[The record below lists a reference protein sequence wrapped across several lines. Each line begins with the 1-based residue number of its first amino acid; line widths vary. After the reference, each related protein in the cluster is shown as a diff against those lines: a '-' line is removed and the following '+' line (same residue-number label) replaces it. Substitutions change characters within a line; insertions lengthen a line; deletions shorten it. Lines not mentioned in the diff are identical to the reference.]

1 MLYCT
6 KCGNR
11 LDDNAKF
18 CTECGA
24 KIESDP
30 RPVDNGA
37 LKSEAQVNKASP
49 GHTVNKTQEFL
60 ENKQKNMQYYT
71 AQNIDNK
78 QGKKKHFFPIVAFL
92 MVIVLIVTAFFKPG
106 FLCKKHTPE
115 DDYAYGNQSTGN
127 SSNGSP
133 DGTDGYNNDSAD
145 DASVENDPY
154 YDLRIVDED
163 YTISIDDYELIPVA
177 EEAFGSDNNII
188 FGEGVSLALDP
199 GFLDEDHMGYIA
211 KSEGTV
217 NCDFGGVEVP
227 LTIVDCKIDGI
238 TSDSMIYINM
248 PLKLNENEIAG
259 AGYIDEGGVMHPIP
273 HYYDWETGILTIYT
287 THLSQY
293 CGFPVNNE
301 RMSNAMLAYVFA
313 DDMVSDEENVDLNQM
328 IEYMEAAKMADG
340 DLSMAMEITNGLSN
354 GGFVA
359 GNLVSAA
366 GLYEGAVSTVAEGAG
381 DFIFTKGNIGTVGEI
396 MNTNWGKAG
405 TWMPGEHKYGPEL
418 KASSINDKFA
428 SKYPSAFLEK
438 AGKTLNRLN
447 FGMAVLKLGNTIANS
462 GGRSEKAAGD
472 ASRIAI
478 DTALMLLGE
487 SAEIGSYALNVYLM
501 GISLFEYALD
511 SFYAEAIEGREQ
523 VYFSAYHKYYQNKGT
538 DGGYRSAAD
547 WLRIFKDIINNGGGQ
562 KEMEAEIDRYV
573 NEFWVKADEMGPEY
587 LDSIMTD
594 DDRAA
599 FGAAAQG
606 GLNDALRKKISD
618 DYRNTLNETIPN
630 ILRVLNMQR
639 KTELLEKYQQEY
651 DNFVMQMNQT
661 VTVRVCTDYSGT
673 GPSKYEGCIVRFKDI
688 NGKVDDPQKWQTA
701 LNSEGDGAIRFTFLG
716 HLMANAGTTFE
727 VVKMNGDSEEIID
740 TVDVYFKTDNS
751 GKYPK
756 LYGVLMLHEERE
768 DRSEKPAEDIFVETE
783 DYSYEIEDNTAN
795 ESGRPVHFTYYSDS
809 VNRDEFGNSEVLK
822 ALADSFAGSYVDIS
836 GESFTIKGIDS
847 SYHMGKDDMERA
859 MAAAGDVDG
868 SLISFGEDWNVS
880 NVELKGSLSDDF
892 GTSAHVN
899 VDYFHANCNGYMEIS
914 TSDEYGRTSM
924 ESTYAGEL
932 TESNGQYT
940 RGNDSYLALEE
951 IDGQERYVMYIYIVV
966 TPKYT
971 ENSHQVQTDTDG
983 ETSTYDYTNE
993 SYGDYLMEVIFVGE

>member
-24 KIESDP
+24 KIESAP
-30 RPVDNGA
+30 HPVDNGA
-37 LKSEAQVNKASP
+37 LKSEAQVNKVSP

-106 FLCKKHTPE
+106 FLRKKHSPE

-127 SSNGSP
+127 SSSGSP
-133 DGTDGYNNDSAD
+133 DGTDCYNNDSAD
-145 DASVENDPY
+145 DASGENDPY

-163 YTISIDDYELIPVA
+163 YTISIDAYELIPVA
-177 EEAFGSDNNII
+177 EEAFGTDNNII

-199 GFLDEDHMGYIA
+199 GFLDEDHMGYIS

-248 PLKLNENEIAG
+248 PLKLDDNEIAG
-259 AGYIDEGGVMHPIP
+259 AGYIDEGGTMHPIP

-287 THLSQY
+287 THLSKY

-405 TWMPGEHKYGPEL
+405 TWMPGERKYGPDL

-447 FGMAVLKLGNTIANS
+447 FGMSVLKLGNTIANS
-462 GGRSEKAAGD
+462 GWKSEKAAGD

-547 WLRIFKDIINNGGGQ
+547 WLRVFKDIINNGGGQ
-562 KEMEAEIDRYV
+562 KEMEAEIDSYV

-618 DYRNTLNETIPN
+618 DYRNTLNETMPN

-688 NGKVDDPQKWQTA
+688 NGKVDDPQKWQTT

-768 DRSEKPAEDIFVETE
+768 EEPEEDIFVEPE
-783 DYSYEIEDNTAN
+783 DYSYETEDNTAN

-822 ALADSFAGSYVDIS
+822 ALADSFEGSHVDIS
-836 GESFTIKGIDS
+836 AGTFTIKGTDS
-847 SYHMGKDDMERA
+847 SYHMGKADMERV
-859 MAAAGDVDG
+859 MAAAGDVEG

-899 VDYFHANCNGYMEIS
+899 VDYFHANCDGYMEVS

-924 ESTYAGEL
+924 ESTYSGEL

-951 IDGQERYVMYIYIVV
+951 IDGQERYVMHIYIVV

-993 SYGDYLMEVIFVGE
+993 SYGDYLMEVIFVGD